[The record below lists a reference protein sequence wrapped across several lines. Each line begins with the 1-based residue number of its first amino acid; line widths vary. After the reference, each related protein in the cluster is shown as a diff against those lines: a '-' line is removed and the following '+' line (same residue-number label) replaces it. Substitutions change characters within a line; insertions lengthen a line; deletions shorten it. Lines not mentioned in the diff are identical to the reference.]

1 MFDISARF
9 LTSAHKLP
17 LQFTINIA
25 LLCVLSGNVDANTP
39 PHSDAG
45 ADQSAAEH
53 TSVQLD
59 GSNSSDSDGQITSYR
74 WFQTR
79 GPLVSLDDK
88 HAVIT
93 HFQAPANAQLE
104 FRLRVVDDTGAKDSD
119 RVLIQV
125 EPYTNQPPQANAGP
139 DQSVAPGTTVQ
150 LSSLGSADSDGTI
163 IRQKWIQ
170 TRGPIVS
177 LADKSSPETTFIMPE
192 NSQLVFRLKLEDNA
206 GAVARDI
213 VKITSNPYANEK
225 PLANAGP
232 DQSVPQGTAVVLD
245 AVASTDTDGA
255 IVLYRWTQT
264 NGPDMN
270 LIDSQTSTARFTA
283 DTAGEYEFKLKIED
297 DQGGV
302 KTDYVL
308 ITVLPDLQR
317 DDSDLDGIPD
327 SLDTFPAD
335 PGEAYDFDRDGI
347 GDSSDS
353 DRDGDGIDNANDYFP
368 DDPTQNQP
376 PVLTIT
382 SPLQGANIDN
392 DTVLVTGTL
401 TAPINTGVT
410 VNGIVAHL
418 GGNPYGS
425 EFAATVPLQTGNN
438 SLTITATL
446 LNRKQLSQTLI
457 ISRSGDNL
465 LNVTASPNQAFA
477 PAEVEFTIT
486 DSGQTGIQM
495 VELDYDGDN
504 ITDRLI
510 TFDQILAGT
519 LKNPITHTYTEP
531 GLYQPVITIIDRDNN
546 SHREDLSISIQDK
559 GQIDQI
565 IRELWGSM
573 NAALVAGNHGLAT
586 ESITDSSMSGY
597 SRIFYLLLP
606 HMNSIVS
613 GYTDIAAVDI
623 GLTYGEYAV
632 GEEIDGSSRIF
643 LIQFMQDYKGVWRL
657 EGM

>member
-1 MFDISARF
+1 
-9 LTSAHKLP
+9 
-17 LQFTINIA
+17 
-25 LLCVLSGNVDANTP
+25 
-39 PHSDAG
+39 
-45 ADQSAAEH
+45 
-53 TSVQLD
+53 
-59 GSNSSDSDGQITSYR
+59 
-74 WFQTR
+74 
-79 GPLVSLDDK
+79 
-88 HAVIT
+88 
-93 HFQAPANAQLE
+93 
-104 FRLRVVDDTGAKDSD
+104 
-119 RVLIQV
+119 
-125 EPYTNQPPQANAGP
+125 
-139 DQSVAPGTTVQ
+139 
-150 LSSLGSADSDGTI
+150 
-163 IRQKWIQ
+163 
-170 TRGPIVS
+170 
-177 LADKSSPETTFIMPE
+177 MPE

-213 VKITSNPYANEK
+213 VKITSNPYTNEK

-376 PVLTIT
+376 PVLTVT

-457 ISRSGDNL
+457 IYRSGDNL